1 MEEPASV
8 RFNVLS
14 RQVHV
19 WNVGDADKIE
29 FVDKRFDEVVV
40 RKNGKHLRT
49 TQGTWVRRK
58 LFQN

>member
-14 RQVHV
+14 RKIHV
-19 WNVGDADKIE
+19 GNVGDANQIE

-49 TQGTWVRRK
+49 T
-58 LFQN
+58 